1 MYPALHRMETALM
14 SFGRKAAIAAV
25 AFATVGSTLFGG
37 VALAG
42 DDKGHGDHRK
52 GDKTPHVKIDKTAKA
67 GDNHCDNQFGLVN
80 IDDLNVQAQLLQLL
94 GVQKS
99 SQNDTCVSSASV

>member
-1 MYPALHRMETALM
+1 METSLM

-37 VALAG
+37 AALAG
-42 DDKGHGDHRK
+42 GDDDWNGHHRKDDKK
-52 GDKTPHVKIDKTAKA
+52 PHVKIDKTAKA

-99 SQNDTCVSSASV
+99 SQNDTCVSSASL